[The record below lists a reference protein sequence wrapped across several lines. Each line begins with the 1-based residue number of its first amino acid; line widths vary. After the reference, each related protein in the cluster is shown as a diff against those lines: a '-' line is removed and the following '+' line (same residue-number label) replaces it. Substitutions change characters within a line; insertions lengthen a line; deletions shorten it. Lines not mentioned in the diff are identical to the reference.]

1 MQFISSLFMKGR
13 KFWSFGKAKKVLI
26 WKIGIR
32 TVNDI
37 FISKLQIPENHRE
50 KGVPENSKDVYDVL
64 QNKRHKDNSMLIK
77 VIWMYNLWKVQP
89 ESNVLKGKCKKKDL
103 KFFFR
108 SFIARSCWWILQQVA
123 GGCTF
128 HNLLTGASPT

>member
-13 KFWSFGKAKKVLI
+13 KLWSFGKAEKVLI

-77 VIWMYNLWKVQP
+77 VI
-89 ESNVLKGKCKKKDL
+89 
-103 KFFFR
+103 
-108 SFIARSCWWILQQVA
+108 
-123 GGCTF
+123 
-128 HNLLTGASPT
+128 